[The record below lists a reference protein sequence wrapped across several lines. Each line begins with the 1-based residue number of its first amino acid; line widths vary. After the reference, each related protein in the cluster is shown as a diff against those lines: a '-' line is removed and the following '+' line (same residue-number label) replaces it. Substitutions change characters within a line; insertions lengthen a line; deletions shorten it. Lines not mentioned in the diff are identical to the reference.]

1 MWRCNTLSQL
11 IKIDKDYA
19 KWIEGLSSRF
29 RNMQIKA
36 ATKVNQEM
44 LMFYWSLGKDIV
56 EMNAEGTWGSG
67 LLKNLSLDLKERL
80 PDSKGFSETNLD
92 YMRRFYLLYSKSPQV
107 VEQDNAGEISPQL
120 VGKLCSI
127 PWGHHRYIMDKCKN
141 DVEKALFYV
150 EKTIENNWSRAVL
163 LNWLSTDLYERQGKA
178 ITNFNTRLP
187 EPQGDLAQEIT
198 KDPYNFDFLSM
209 REGYNEKELKDALE
223 NNIVKFLLELGTGFA
238 FVGREY
244 RLMIGNTE
252 KFIDL
257 LFYNIN
263 LYCYVVI
270 EVKVDKFESENIG
283 QLGTYV
289 AATNHILKTE
299 KDNPTIGLLICKEK
313 DNVLA
318 QYALESTSQPIG
330 ISEYELSKLYPSDF
344 KSSMPSIEEI
354 EQQLK

>member
-1 MWRCNTLSQL
+1 MSQL

-107 VEQDNAGEISPQL
+107 VEDNVSEISPQL

-244 RLMIGNTE
+244 RLLIGNTE

-263 LYCYVVI
+263 LHCYVVI

-299 KDNPTIGLLICKEK
+299 NDNPTIGLLICKEK

>member
-1 MWRCNTLSQL
+1 MSKL

-92 YMRRFYLLYSKSPQV
+92 YMRRFYLLYSK
-107 VEQDNAGEISPQL
+107 SPQL

-244 RLMIGNTE
+244 RLLIGNTE

-263 LYCYVVI
+263 LHCYVVI

-344 KSSMPSIEEI
+344 RSSMPSIEEI

>member
-1 MWRCNTLSQL
+1 MSQL

-56 EMNAEGTWGSG
+56 EMNAGGTWGSG
-67 LLKNLSLDLKERL
+67 LLKNLSSDLKERL

-107 VEQDNAGEISPQL
+107 VEDNVSEISPQL

-141 DVEKALFYV
+141 DVKKALFYV

-209 REGYNEKELKDALE
+209 REGYDEKELKDALE

-244 RLMIGNTE
+244 RLVIGNTE

-263 LYCYVVI
+263 LHCYVVI

>member
-1 MWRCNTLSQL
+1 MSQL

-107 VEQDNAGEISPQL
+107 VEDNTSEISPQL

-244 RLMIGNTE
+244 RLLIGNTE

-263 LYCYVVI
+263 LHCYVVI

-318 QYALESTSQPIG
+318 QYALESTIQPIG

>member
-1 MWRCNTLSQL
+1 MSQL

-107 VEQDNAGEISPQL
+107 VEDNASEISPQL

-244 RLMIGNTE
+244 RLLIGNTE

-263 LYCYVVI
+263 LHCYVVI

>member
-1 MWRCNTLSQL
+1 MSQL

-56 EMNAEGTWGSG
+56 EMNAEGTWGSR

-107 VEQDNAGEISPQL
+107 VEDNASEISPQL

-244 RLMIGNTE
+244 RLLIGNTE

-263 LYCYVVI
+263 LHCYVVI

-318 QYALESTSQPIG
+318 QYALESTIQPIG

>member
-1 MWRCNTLSQL
+1 
-11 IKIDKDYA
+11 
-19 KWIEGLSSRF
+19 
-29 RNMQIKA
+29 
-36 ATKVNQEM
+36 
-44 LMFYWSLGKDIV
+44 
-56 EMNAEGTWGSG
+56 MNAEGTWGTG

-107 VEQDNAGEISPQL
+107 VECKTKEISPQV

-150 EKTIENNWSRAVL
+150 EKTLENNWSRAVL

-178 ITNFNTRLP
+178 ITNFNSRLP
-187 EPQGDLAQEIT
+187 EVQGDLAQEIT

-223 NNIVKFLLELGTGFA
+223 SNIVKFLLELGTGFA

-244 RLMIGNTE
+244 RLLIGSTE

-263 LYCYVVI
+263 LHCYVVI

-289 AATNHILKTE
+289 SATNHILKSE
-299 KDNPTIGLLICKEK
+299 NDNPTIGLLICKEK

-330 ISEYELSKLYPSDF
+330 ISEYELSKLYPADF
-344 KSSMPSIEEI
+344 KGSLPSIEEI